1 MSSEHTLTTYM
12 GLELLTSASLITRDS
27 AVIGKHRALANV
39 IGGNHV

>member
-1 MSSEHTLTTYM
+1 MDV
-12 GLELLTSASLITRDS
+12 ELLIQATLITRAS